1 LSLLSQLASLPVS
14 VMLEGDETQK
24 GESPMNFYNNTHP
37 YFCGIDLH
45 ARTLYVCIID
55 QLGEVCVHKEIPAEP
70 SKLKGLL
77 DPYTGNIV
85 VGVECMHCW
94 YWVSD
99 FCADLSID
107 FILGH
112 ALYMKAIHGGKAKND
127 RIDSFK
133 IANLIRGGNFPLAY
147 VYPKEMRATRDL
159 LRRRMKI
166 VRHGADL
173 KGHVSNTTSQ
183 YNLPPNKVNLKNT
196 CAREQLKS
204 TFPDPVVQ
212 RNIDFDMTI
221 LDAYAKELSKVEWF
235 IEQQAKQHN
244 PVHFRLLKSIPG
256 IGRILTLTIIYEIGD
271 VNRFESVQK
280 FSSYARLVKCK
291 AESAGKTYGTQGNK
305 IGNAHLKWAFSEA
318 AVLHLRGNDKAKNY
332 LATLQKRM
340 SKGKALSALAHKMGR
355 CVYFMLKNET
365 PFDKNKFL
373 KG

>member
-1 LSLLSQLASLPVS
+1 
-14 VMLEGDETQK
+14 
-24 GESPMNFYNNTHP
+24 MNFYNNTHP
-37 YFCGIDLH
+37 YYCGIDLH

-55 QLGEVCVHKEIPAEP
+55 QDGNTCVHKEISADPN
-70 SKLKGLL
+70 KLKQLL
-77 DPYTGNIV
+77 EPYIGNIV

-94 YWVSD
+94 YWVAD
-99 FCADLSID
+99 FCNDIGVD

-173 KGHVSNTTSQ
+173 KAHVVNTTSQ
-183 YNLPPNKVNLKNT
+183 YNLPPNKVNLKNAS
-196 CAREQLKS
+196 AREHLKS
-204 TFPDPVVQ
+204 IFPETSVQ
-212 RNIDFDMTI
+212 KNIDLDMVI
-221 LDAYAKELSKVEWF
+221 LDCYAEQLSKVEWY
-235 IEQQAKQHN
+235 IETQARQHK
-244 PVHFRLLKSIPG
+244 PIHLHLLKSISG
-256 IGRILTLTIIYEIGD
+256 IGRILSLTIIYEIGNI
-271 VNRFESVQK
+271 NRFESVQN
-280 FSSYARLVKCK
+280 FASYARLVKCK
-291 AESAGKTYGTQGNK
+291 AESAGKSYGTQGNK

-318 AVLHLRGNDKAKNY
+318 AVLYLRGNKKAQDY
-332 LATLQKRM
+332 LLQLQKRM
-340 SKGKALSALAHKMGR
+340 SKAKALSALAHKLGR

-365 PFDKNKFL
+365 VFNEEQFL